1 MFSLREKFNQSIKFR
16 SHVIIATTVTLVQ
29 LISTIVIII
38 FNFNNLKD
46 SYIQKTELLGSFQA
60 DALSEPLWEYDQ
72 HSIELILKSFEKSA
86 AIAYVAIYDNDG
98 KIIYSNGDALQVDK
112 IITVTNPIIYH
123 SNQKLLGTIQIN
135 ASLTDL
141 YNQLWINISIGIANF
156 IIMQIFILGATY
168 WVFRDTIDPIQR
180 ITKIVHLIKDGNLEN
195 DVPDSH
201 RQDEIGAIA
210 NAVNSLQVYTK
221 GINDYRQQRESEKE
235 NRQNKISTLIEEF
248 YSNSSG
254 VIKSVERSSQELDKT
269 AKEMSKI
276 IKDVDKKAY
285 NVTSISERTSHN
297 VENVAKATGG
307 ITDSIEQI
315 SLQTT
320 KSTNIVHEAVNK
332 TEQARITTDSLDEAM
347 KQIGEI
353 VLFIGRL
360 AKQVNLLSLNATI
373 ESARAGEA
381 GKGFAVVAAEI
392 KNLAHQ
398 TSNATENIENK
409 IVNIQEVSGEV
420 INAMTIIKDSI
431 ANVDQYAK
439 IVALAIEKQHSV
451 TKDIF
456 MNMKTAADG
465 AKEMNGNIA
474 DIKLLTSNADKS
486 TLNVLGAANIL
497 YEQADLLSKTINK
510 FIEEIRKI

>member
-1 MFSLREKFNQSIKFR
+1 M
-16 SHVIIATTVTLVQ
+16 
-29 LISTIVIII
+29 
-38 FNFNNLKD
+38 
-46 SYIQKTELLGSFQA
+46 
-60 DALSEPLWEYDQ
+60 
-72 HSIELILKSFEKSA
+72 
-86 AIAYVAIYDNDG
+86 
-98 KIIYSNGDALQVDK
+98 
-112 IITVTNPIIYH
+112 
-123 SNQKLLGTIQIN
+123 
-135 ASLTDL
+135 
-141 YNQLWINISIGIANF
+141 
-156 IIMQIFILGATY
+156 
-168 WVFRDTIDPIQR
+168 
-180 ITKIVHLIKDGNLEN
+180 
-195 DVPDSH
+195 
-201 RQDEIGAIA
+201 
-210 NAVNSLQVYTK
+210 
-221 GINDYRQQRESEKE
+221 
-235 NRQNKISTLIEEF
+235 
-248 YSNSSG
+248 
-254 VIKSVERSSQELDKT
+254 
-269 AKEMSKI
+269 
-276 IKDVDKKAY
+276 
-285 NVTSISERTSHN
+285 
-297 VENVAKATGG
+297 
-307 ITDSIEQI
+307 
-315 SLQTT
+315 
-320 KSTNIVHEAVNK
+320 NK